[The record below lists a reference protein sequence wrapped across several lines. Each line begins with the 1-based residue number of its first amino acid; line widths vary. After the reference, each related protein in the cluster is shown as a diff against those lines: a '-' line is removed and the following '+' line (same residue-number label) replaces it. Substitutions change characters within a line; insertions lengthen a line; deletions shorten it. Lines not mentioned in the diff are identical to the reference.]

1 MSASITARARVVAAA
16 IGLAALGAAAAQVS
30 ASELQGPDVVVH
42 YGDLNLGTRAGAETL
57 YSRIQLAAAQVCR
70 RSDSSELLIRA
81 AAVRC
86 QNELVSRTVTSLRS
100 PQLAAVYESHHSEHR
115 PV

>member
-1 MSASITARARVVAAA
+1 MA
-16 IGLAALGAAAAQVS
+16 LAAAAAQVS
-30 ASELQGPDVVVH
+30 ASELQGPDVVVR
-42 YGDLNLGTRAGAETL
+42 YGDLDLSTRAGAETL

-70 RSDSSELLIRA
+70 GSDSFDLIMRA

-86 QNELVSRTVTSLRS
+86 QNALVAHAVANVPS
-100 PQLAAVYESHHSEHR
+100 PQLAAVYESHHGDHR